1 MKLLTAFKTLTICL
15 AILTITGCKDS
26 AKSENDNKAEDTITT
41 QKTGFKDL
49 NEQSSDQSEELK
61 TKDTTTTA
69 KEKNTDY
76 SGTYTNLAYSENNG
90 CECYCLEIE
99 AGKSSELCL
108 KPDELYMEAYFRKV
122 GDEIH
127 VFYKGASVK
136 SEENDIPW
144 KDLDTGTPVA
154 IFSKVST
161 NEYKLDWKGF
171 QIDGKTAVDY
181 ALLGKKTLEGTYK
194 LK

>member
-1 MKLLTAFKTLTICL
+1 M
-15 AILTITGCKDS
+15 LTITGCKDS
-26 AKSENDNKAEDTITT
+26 TNSENENKAEDTITT
-41 QKTGFKDL
+41 HKNGFKDL
-49 NEQSSDQSEELK
+49 NEQSSDQAEEASIM
-61 TKDTTTTA
+61 DTTSTA

-76 SGTYTNLAYSENNG
+76 SGTYTNLAFAEESN

-99 AGKSSELCL
+99 AGKSSEICL
-108 KPDELYMEAYFRKV
+108 KPGELYMEADFRKV
-122 GDEIH
+122 GNDIH

-136 SEENDIPW
+136 SKQNDIPW
-144 KDLDTGTPVA
+144 NDLDTSTAVA
-154 IFSKVST
+154 TFSKVSA
-161 NEYKLDWKGF
+161 NQYKLDWKGF

>member
-1 MKLLTAFKTLTICL
+1 MKLLTAIKTCTICL

-26 AKSENDNKAEDTITT
+26 ANSESENKVEDTITT

-49 NEQSSDQSEELK
+49 KEQSSDQSEEAS
-61 TKDTTTTA
+61 TTDTTSTA
-69 KEKNTDY
+69 EETNTDY
-76 SGTYTNLAYSENNG
+76 SGIYTNLAYAENNG

-99 AGKSSELCL
+99 VGKSSELCL
-108 KPDELYMEAYFRKV
+108 KPGELYMEADFRKV
-122 GDEIH
+122 GNEIH

-136 SEENDIPW
+136 SKQNDIPW
-144 KDLDTGTPVA
+144 NDLDTGTPVA

>member
-1 MKLLTAFKTLTICL
+1 MCL
-15 AILTITGCKDS
+15 AMLTMTGCKDS
-26 AKSENDNKAEDTITT
+26 EKENKAEDTITT
-41 QKTGFKDL
+41 QKTGFKNL
-49 NEQSSDQSEELK
+49 NEQSSDQSEEAI
-61 TKDTTTTA
+61 TTDTTSTA
-69 KEKNTDY
+69 EEKNTDY
-76 SGTYTNLAYSENNG
+76 SGTYTNLAFAEESN

-99 AGKSSELCL
+99 AGESSELCL
-108 KPDELYMEAYFRKV
+108 KPGELYMEADFRKV

-136 SEENDIPW
+136 SKQNEIPW
-144 KDLDTGTPVA
+144 SELDTGTAVA
-154 IFSKVST
+154 TFSKVDA

-171 QIDGKTAVDY
+171 QIDGKTAVEY

>member
-1 MKLLTAFKTLTICL
+1 MKLLTAFKTCTICL
-15 AILTITGCKDS
+15 TMLTITGCKDS
-26 AKSENDNKAEDTITT
+26 TNSENENKAEDTITT
-41 QKTGFKDL
+41 HKNGFKDL
-49 NEQSSDQSEELK
+49 NEQSSDQAEEASIM
-61 TKDTTTTA
+61 DTTSTA

-76 SGTYTNLAYSENNG
+76 SGTYTNLAFAEESN

-99 AGKSSELCL
+99 AGKSSEICL
-108 KPDELYMEAYFRKV
+108 KPGELYMEADFRKV
-122 GDEIH
+122 GNDIH

-136 SEENDIPW
+136 SKQNDIPW
-144 KDLDTGTPVA
+144 NDLDTSTAVA
-154 IFSKVST
+154 TFSKVSA
-161 NEYKLDWKGF
+161 NQYKLDWKGF

>member
-1 MKLLTAFKTLTICL
+1 MKLLTAIKTCTICL
-15 AILTITGCKDS
+15 AILTMTGCKDS
-26 AKSENDNKAEDTITT
+26 ANSENENKVEDTITT
-41 QKTGFKDL
+41 QETGFKDL

-61 TKDTTTTA
+61 TKDTTTTP

-76 SGTYTNLAYSENNG
+76 SGTYTNLAFAEDTN
-90 CECYCLEIE
+90 CECYCLEVE

-108 KPDELYMEAYFRKV
+108 KPDELYMEADFKKV
-122 GDEIH
+122 GNEIH

-136 SEENDIPW
+136 SKQNEIPW
-144 KDLDTGTPVA
+144 NDLDTGTAVA
-154 IFSKVST
+154 TFSKVSA

-171 QIDGKTAVDY
+171 QIDGKTAVEY

>member
-1 MKLLTAFKTLTICL
+1 MKLLTAFKTCIMCL
-15 AILTITGCKDS
+15 AILTMTGCKDS
-26 AKSENDNKAEDTITT
+26 ANSENENKADDTITT

-49 NEQSSDQSEELK
+49 NEQSSDQSEEAS
-61 TKDTTTTA
+61 TKDTTSTA
-69 KEKNTDY
+69 EENNTDY
-76 SGTYTNLAYSENNG
+76 SGTYTNLAFADESN

-99 AGKSSELCL
+99 DGKSSELCL
-108 KPDELYMEAYFRKV
+108 KPGELYMEADFRKV

-136 SEENDIPW
+136 SKRNDIPW
-144 KDLDTGTPVA
+144 NDLDTGTAVA
-154 IFSKVST
+154 TFSKVSA

-171 QIDGKTAVDY
+171 QIDGKTAVEY

>member
-1 MKLLTAFKTLTICL
+1 MLTM
-15 AILTITGCKDS
+15 TGCKDS
-26 AKSENDNKAEDTITT
+26 ANSENENKVEDTITT

-49 NEQSSDQSEELK
+49 NKQSSDQSEEAS
-61 TKDTTTTA
+61 TTDTTSTA
-69 KEKNTDY
+69 EEKNTDY
-76 SGTYTNLAYSENNG
+76 SGTYTNLAFAEESN
-90 CECYCLEIE
+90 CECYCLKIE

-108 KPDELYMEAYFRKV
+108 KPGELYMQADFRKV
-122 GDEIH
+122 GNKIH

-136 SEENDIPW
+136 SNQNDIPW
-144 KDLDTGTPVA
+144 NDLDTGTAVA
-154 IFSKVST
+154 TFSKVSA

-171 QIDGKTAVDY
+171 QIDGKTAVEY